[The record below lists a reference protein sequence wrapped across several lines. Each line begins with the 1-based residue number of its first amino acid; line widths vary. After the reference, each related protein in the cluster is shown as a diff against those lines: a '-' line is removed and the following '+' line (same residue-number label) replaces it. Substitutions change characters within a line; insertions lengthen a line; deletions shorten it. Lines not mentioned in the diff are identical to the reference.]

1 MVHYWYSSAEEIRCM
16 KITRYLLPQLLIKNA
31 KIFLSLVLITALGI
45 SVLTSMLNAYQCVRE
60 AFSDYFRDY
69 TYPDVTIT
77 CDLPVSDDAAAALQE
92 LEGVER
98 AESRLVVDLEASFG
112 EHGHVSLRCFS
123 EGASDN
129 ERYYVTDA
137 VPDSTGEEDVYEIG
151 MEAVFVE
158 LAGFVP
164 GERFTIHSGEAEHDA
179 VLKEVLASP
188 EWVVVFRDEH
198 YNYNTAEFGYA
209 RIAHQDLCD
218 MTGMPED
225 YANQF
230 LVTVKPG
237 CDPEEVEKRVI
248 DSDIF
253 DVEIHTCTYASSPQ
267 KEFVDLCLEPI
278 RTSSYLVSAVFFL
291 IAMVMTYLFMY
302 QIIMEQK
309 EKAGILMALGASRA
323 EIMSLFVSF
332 GVAAALFTMIVG
344 NALGVLITNIL
355 SETYRK
361 SFYMP
366 RVHVTYAPDLAIL
379 ASGIACFL
387 ILVSIFAAASQL
399 LRLEPAKA
407 MKHQSFSFTSHVPG
421 FDVPFLGYAGKVCLF
436 CALRNKRRL
445 MLSFL
450 STCLTAALLV
460 IAFRYVDA
468 GRYVTGHTFT
478 ERFLYDCEIGFSKP
492 LSRADADALLK
503 KGNGIGRYE
512 LFAAKTVKV
521 TNGDKEIETT
531 LYGIEAYSE
540 MIALADE
547 DMNTISPGEDSIVLS
562 VYAAED
568 LGVSEGDTVFVNGRE
583 LTVHAVHGENVV
595 FVQYCTLATFASVE
609 DDFVTGAF
617 LTLEEGAAPYE
628 VYESLSGDAS
638 FSYLSEKDHQEDGIE
653 SRLSK
658 TQIGVYLLIIM
669 SLAIGMTIIYNMSLI
684 NFKERKKV
692 FSVMMA
698 IGVAESRISRATYG
712 EILVQY
718 AISLLAG
725 YPVGFLIGREI
736 LQETSNNSILYRSV
750 FSVTSAALIA
760 ACVLLFMTA
769 GHLLAVNRLKKMD
782 LAEELKAGE

>member
-1 MVHYWYSSAEEIRCM
+1 MR
-16 KITRYLLPQLLIKNA
+16 ITRYLLARLLIKNA
-31 KIFLSLVLITALGI
+31 KVFLSLVLITALGI

-60 AFSDYFRDY
+60 AFTDYFKDY
-69 TYPDVTIT
+69 AYPDVTIT
-77 CDLPVSDDAAAALQE
+77 CALPVADTTAEALEE
-92 LEGVER
+92 LDGVER
-98 AESRLVVDLEASFG
+98 AEPRLVADLEASFG

-123 EGASDN
+123 EGASDS
-129 ERYYVTDA
+129 ERYFVTDE
-137 VPDSTGEEDVYEIG
+137 VSDTPEEDVYEIG
-151 MEAVFVE
+151 MEALFCE
-158 LAGFVP
+158 LASFVP
-164 GERFTIHSGEAEHDA
+164 GNRFTVHAGETEHDA
-179 VLKEVLASP
+179 VLKETLASP

-209 RIAHQDLCD
+209 RLAHQDLCD

-225 YANQF
+225 CANQF
-230 LVTVKPG
+230 LVTVETG
-237 CDPEEVEKRVI
+237 ADPEDVEKRI
-248 DSDIF
+248 ADSDIF
-253 DVEIHTCTYASSPQ
+253 DAEIHTYTYASSPH

-309 EKAGILMALGASRA
+309 EKSGVLMALGASRA
-323 EIMSLFVSF
+323 EIMALFVSF
-332 GVAAALFTMIVG
+332 GIVAALFTMVIG
-344 NALGVLITNIL
+344 NVLGVWITGIL
-355 SETYRK
+355 CETYRQ

-366 RVHVTYAPDLAIL
+366 HVNVTYDPYLAVI
-379 ASGIACFL
+379 ASGIACLL

-399 LRLEPAKA
+399 LKLEPAKA
-407 MKHQSFSFTSHVPG
+407 MKHQSFTFTSHVPG

-445 MLSFL
+445 LLSFL

-468 GRYVTGHTFT
+468 GRYVTEHTFT
-478 ERFLYDCEIGFSKP
+478 ERFLYDCETGFDKP
-492 LSRADADALLK
+492 LSRADAEALMQ
-503 KGNGIGRYE
+503 KGEGIGRYE
-512 LFAAKTVKV
+512 LFAAKTLKIG
-521 TNGDKEIETT
+521 NGDTEIETT
-531 LYGIEAYSE
+531 LYGIEARSE
-540 MIALADE
+540 MIALSDE
-547 DMNTISPGEDSIVLS
+547 QMNAVRPGENGIVLS

-595 FVQYCTLATFASVE
+595 FVQYCTLATYASVE

-628 VYESLSGDAS
+628 VYESLSGDPA
-638 FSYLSEKDHQEDGIE
+638 FSYLSEKKHQEEGIE

-698 IGVAESRISRATYG
+698 IGVSEGRISGATYG

-718 AISLLAG
+718 VISLITG

-750 FSVTSAALIA
+750 FSLTSAALIA

-769 GHLLAVNRLKKMD
+769 GHLIAVGHLKKLE